1 MSKIFKNQTYLRIKL
16 TTSVDITGALD
27 LRIYYRKPI
36 SKEIGYVTAASL
48 DNAEG
53 ILFFDILP
61 GDSDLASE
69 FLDEVGKWKFWA
81 YVEFSDGRVARGETV
96 VQEIYEGD
104 Q

>member
-16 TTSVDITGALD
+16 TTGVDITGALD
-27 LRIYYRKPI
+27 LRIYYRKPV

-53 ILFFDILP
+53 ILFYDILP
-61 GDSDLASE
+61 GDSGGSD

-81 YVEFSDGRVARGETV
+81 YVEFSDSRVARGETV
-96 VQEIYEGD
+96 LQEIYEGD